1 MALPDPIPADVRAR
15 LKDLR
20 LSSRRQST
28 AQGIGQHHS
37 RSRGAGME
45 FAQYRAYEPGDE
57 PRQID
62 WKLYAR
68 SDKFFVREAERDSP
82 LTAWVLLDATA
93 SMAQTDGARPGWS
106 RLSAAKAMAACVF
119 EMACRQGDR
128 FGLIA
133 VNDSGLHVTSAGV
146 GAKHRDACLWALSR
160 VVASGSWP
168 SESVCRP
175 IWERIGANA
184 LVVMISDDFDEA
196 ALALAERLSAARREL
211 FNIQIVTAEERD
223 FPFTG
228 GQRFVDTETGA
239 ELLTGKISPL
249 PEPRS
254 RGVWPRPV
262 SGMLKP
268 FLTSHWMRRCVSC
281 SDTAN
286 GAGRHDEFSV
296 PGRIG
301 STGGF
306 TAADSDSPQPSF

>member
-1 MALPDPIPADVRAR
+1 MALPDPIPADIRAR

-28 AQGIGQHHS
+28 VQGIGQHHS

-93 SMAQTDGARPGWS
+93 SMAQSDAARPGWS
-106 RLSAAKAMAACVF
+106 RLSAAKVMAACVF
-119 EMACRQGDR
+119 ELACRQGDR

-133 VNDSGLHVTSAGV
+133 VNGGGLQITAAGV
-146 GAKHRDACLWALSR
+146 GAKHRDACLWGLSQ
-160 VVASGSWP
+160 VQASGSWP
-168 SESVCRP
+168 SEAACRP

-184 LVVMISDDFDEA
+184 LVLMISDGYDDN
-196 ALALAERLSAARREL
+196 ALALAERLAAARREL
-211 FNIQIVTAEERD
+211 FNIRIITAEERD

-228 GQRFVDTETGA
+228 GQRFVDVETGA
-239 ELLTGKISPL
+239 ELLTDAAASRAAYLENFAAARAGLIRRLSASGIRHAETCLDQPL
-249 PEPRS
+249 DAPLRQLFGNS
-254 RGVWPRPV
+254 LRRG
-262 SGMLKP
+262 
-268 FLTSHWMRRCVSC
+268 
-281 SDTAN
+281 TA
-286 GAGRHDEFSV
+286 R
-296 PGRIG
+296 
-301 STGGF
+301 
-306 TAADSDSPQPSF
+306 